1 MKFCLLVLCALTLRA
16 QPNIGGVVNDY
27 ASVVSIRTSKNEL
40 TVTNP
45 SAFAQGNAVILMQMQ
60 GASIDT
66 VLGPT
71 YGRLRS
77 YNNSGR
83 FERNVISRVIGNV
96 ITLRNRLSQA
106 YTVGNGLQIVRMP
119 TFGSARVTTV
129 LTCPPWNGAT
139 GGVVAIDVTDTLYLD
154 VSVDVSGCGFRG
166 GWAGADSLFSASGGM
181 SPRDWA
187 SNDSCCASERGE
199 GIATS
204 PYTRGAAPTANG
216 GGGGAM
222 EVHGGGGG
230 AHAGCGG
237 DGADVVMWSGNR
249 AFGRAALPLSYATGY
264 NRLFM
269 GGGGG
274 AGPRR
279 GAADKD
285 TAFGGRG
292 GGIMILDVPVIIGAN
307 GAGLMSNGGDGRG
320 SRAAGGGG
328 GAGGAIMSTATTII
342 NVPQLQCTGGRGGTP
357 ILSGLRLC
365 TGPGGG
371 GGGGVIL
378 LGTLNPLNLNPSAY
392 TGGNGGQQLAD
403 TCKTVQGKQAC
414 SGTVLY
420 NTVINEDTVAFRQP
434 LLVVRTDTTVCAGA
448 TVMLRGKSTVP
459 VSWWQGG
466 TLLCDSCDSIEVKV
480 DATTTYIAVATYA
493 DRTSD
498 SATVRVTIFLTPP
511 ITITPPPPICPG
523 DSATIAAPPTFVR
536 YAWSTGDTTSTIIVR
551 LPAVYTVTV
560 IDSNGCATTASATLR
575 YQSLNVVTVDS
586 IASGATNAIDVPAAY
601 VLERSCVGVDV
612 RSIADTN
619 VIIHRATMQRGVELS
634 VPISQFPLILPPR
647 STATI
652 QVCAMSE
659 LPGDFA
665 DTVHLQSG
673 CGVYDVPIAT
683 HTWET
688 PAFTRCRVRVTGPG
702 EQELFLPPQIV
713 MDAYSIDRNVLWSGT
728 LVWTLLSVQGAV
740 VDRGQ
745 RDATA
750 SSSIQFSNTARGTYI
765 VALQWEGGRAAGL
778 VLMP

>member
-1 MKFCLLVLCALTLRA
+1 M
-16 QPNIGGVVNDY
+16 NDY
-27 ASVVSIRTSKNEL
+27 AAVVSIRSSKNEL

-45 SAFAQGNAVILMQMQ
+45 SAFAQGNAVILIQMQ

-66 VLGPT
+66 VPGPT

-83 FERNVISRVIGNV
+83 FERNVISRVMGNV

-119 TFGSARVTTV
+119 QYTSAHVTSP
-129 LTCPPWNGAT
+129 LTCSPWNGST
-139 GGVVAIDVTDTLYLD
+139 GGVVAIAVVDTLYLD
-154 VSVDVSGCGFRG
+154 ASVDVSARGFRG
-166 GWAGADSLFSASGGM
+166 GWPGGDSAFAPSNGTNTRS
-181 SPRDWA
+181 WA
-187 SNDSCCASERGE
+187 SNDPCCFSERGE
-199 GIATS
+199 GIAES
-204 PYTRGAAPTANG
+204 PYVYGSAPAANG

-230 AHAGCGG
+230 AHVGCGG
-237 DGADVVMWSGNR
+237 DGADVVSWWGNH

-264 NRLFM
+264 NRIFM

-279 GAADKD
+279 SIANED
-285 TAFGGRG
+285 TAAGGRG
-292 GGIMILDVPVIIGAN
+292 GGIIIIDVPVIVGSN
-307 GAGLMSNGGDGRG
+307 SAGLKTNGGDGRG
-320 SRAAGGGG
+320 SFASGGGG
-328 GAGGAIMSTATTII
+328 GAGGAIMTTATTIV

-357 ILSGLRLC
+357 MLHRMRLC
-365 TGPGGG
+365 AGPGGG

-392 TGGNGGQQLAD
+392 TGGNGGLQLGD
-403 TCKTVQGKQAC
+403 TCAAVQGKQGC

-466 TLLCDSCDSIEVKV
+466 ELLCDSCDSVGVKV
-480 DATTTYIAVATYA
+480 DTTTMFTAVATYA
-493 DRTSD
+493 DKTSD
-498 SATVRVTIFLTPP
+498 SATVLVSIFLTPP
-511 ITITPPPPICPG
+511 ITLTPPPPICPG
-523 DSATIAAPPTFVR
+523 DSAVIVAPSSYVR
-536 YAWSTGDTTSTIIVR
+536 YAWSTGDTTSTIVVG
-551 LPAVYTVTV
+551 LPAVYSVTA
-560 IDSNGCATTASATLR
+560 IDSNGCATTASATLL
-575 YQSLNVVTVDS
+575 YQSLNVLTVDA
-586 IASGATNAIDVPAAY
+586 IASGATAAIHVPAAY
-601 VLERSCVGVDV
+601 VVERACLGIEV

-673 CGVYDVPIAT
+673 CGVYDVPVT
-683 HTWET
+683 TQSWET

-702 EQELFLPPQIV
+702 ERELYLPPQIV
-713 MDAYSIDRNVLWSGT
+713 MDAYSMDRNVLWSGT
-728 LVWTLLSVQGAV
+728 LVWTLLTVQGAV
-740 VDRGQ
+740 VCSGQ
-745 RDATA
+745 QDTSA
-750 SSSIQFSNTARGTYI
+750 SFTIPLNNTARGTYI
-765 VALQWEGGRAAGL
+765 IALQWVGGRAAGL